1 MPRNRI
7 CVRYFVLPLLLVLVP
22 VLSLAIPEGL
32 VLKFSG
38 GAGGPV
44 TFDGTTHAQK
54 GFTCDVCHTSGL
66 FQTRKG
72 GDTMVMAFMKQGKF
86 CGFCH
91 NGKKA
96 FAMGDNVNCKR
107 CHQHKK

>member
-1 MPRNRI
+1 MSKRPI
-7 CVRYFVLPLLLVLVP
+7 CIRYV
-22 VLSLAIPEGL
+22 VLSLLLLLAPVLASAIPEGL
-32 VLKFSG
+32 VLTFPG

-44 TFDGTTHAQK
+44 TFDGTTHGQK

-66 FQTRKG
+66 FQTKKG
-72 GDTMVMAFMKQGKF
+72 GDKMAMAFMKQGKF

-91 NGKKA
+91 DGKKA
-96 FAMGDNVNCKR
+96 FAMGDNANCRR